1 MIEKEPSRTAFAA
14 AMYRA
19 AHQVVDKLQV
29 FEDPLAL
36 TILGETRETVVQAA
50 QAQPA
55 GGGMRFFI
63 AARSRIAEDAI
74 ASGIAERVL
83 KQVVVLGAGLDT
95 FAYRSPL
102 SASLRIFEVD
112 FPATQA
118 WKQRRLKETGVTP
131 PANLTFAP
139 VDFERDNLMDA
150 LVAAGLQPDQRTFF
164 LWLGVVPYLTREAIV
179 ATLTAIARLPGG
191 AEVAFDYSDPPAN
204 FPPEMRAMHA
214 ERAARVA
221 AIGEPF
227 LSHFEPAELH
237 TLLTSLGF
245 VTIADDNP
253 ADLIERFYD
262 AEFLRTLRERGAQRP
277 ELGGH
282 VVIAGTA

>member
-36 TILGETRETVVQAA
+36 TILGETRETVVQTA

-55 GGGMRFFI
+55 AGGMRFFI

-74 ASGIAERVL
+74 ATGIAERGL

-118 WKQRRLKETGVTP
+118 WKHRRLKEAGVTT

-179 ATLTAIARLPGG
+179 ATLTAIARWPGG

-237 TLLTSLGF
+237 ALLASLGF